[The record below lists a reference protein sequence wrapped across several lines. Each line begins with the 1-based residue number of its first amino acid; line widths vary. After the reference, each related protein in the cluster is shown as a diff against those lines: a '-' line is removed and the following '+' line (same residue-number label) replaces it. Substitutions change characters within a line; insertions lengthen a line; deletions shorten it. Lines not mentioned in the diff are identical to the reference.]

1 MTRQV
6 ALALG
11 MAAVILCSWLAPLD
25 SRATE
30 QVDAGLKRA
39 LVSFATARALN
50 GVLSIVQGTQLSAQP
65 LGLGVT
71 LAPGQVLAPANELL
85 RHFADLM
92 LAASIA
98 FGVQKALISL
108 GGYWLVSL
116 ALTAAVVGWTWL
128 QLRRMQPPSWL
139 PRILVI
145 LLMIRF
151 AIPVG
156 MIGTE
161 MLSQRFLAAD
171 YIASQRAIDLSS
183 SQVAMQNPSA
193 PTSAEAPGILDRM
206 KEWFAKSGDVKTSYE
221 NLKKLVEQATEHIVN
236 LIVIFLLQTLVI
248 PLVLLWG
255 LYVVIR
261 VAIELPRSTADAT
274 ANGTPGGS
282 TVERTGS
289 PTA

>member
-1 MTRQV
+1 MKMARQV
-6 ALALG
+6 ALALC

-50 GVLSIVQGTQLSAQP
+50 GVFSVVQGMQISAQP

-71 LAPGQVLAPANELL
+71 LAPGQLLAPANELV

-98 FGVQKALISL
+98 FGVQKVLISL

-116 ALTAAVVGWTWL
+116 ALTAVALGWTWFHF
-128 QLRRMQPPSWL
+128 RRIQPPSWL

-145 LLMIRF
+145 MLMVRF
-151 AIPVG
+151 AIPIG
-156 MIGTE
+156 TIGTE
-161 MLSQRFLAAD
+161 ILSQKFLAAD
-171 YIASQRAIDLSS
+171 YLASQRAIDMSS
-183 SQVAMQNPSA
+183 SQVATQTPSA
-193 PTSAEAPGILDRM
+193 PTSAEAPGMLDRM
-206 KEWFAKSGDVKTSYE
+206 KEWFSKSGDVRTSYE
-221 NLKKLVEQATEHIVN
+221 NLKKTAEQATEHIVN
-236 LIVIFLLQTLVI
+236 LIVIFLLQTLVL

-261 VAIELPRSTADAT
+261 IAFELPRRTPEVT
-274 ANGTPGGS
+274 ANGKPCRS
-282 TVERTGS
+282 TAV
-289 PTA
+289 